1 LSLVLT
7 AAYLVLYHQHLLTNL
22 HCIALPCC
30 MCTAD
35 QLGVLPGAEFR
46 AAARAAEAA
55 GASLVLG
62 DRPIEIT
69 LERAWNALPWQRRFK
84 LLGDLMLASFAPQA
98 EVGGELTGGWL
109 TTHPTAEK
117 NGHYSRVGGAIVTS
131 TAVLCLPSAPQ
142 ENVL

>member
-1 LSLVLT
+1 MSTHITLSLLL
-7 AAYLVLYHQHLLTNL
+7 AA
-22 HCIALPCC
+22 CA
-30 MCTAD
+30 AD

-46 AAARAAEAA
+46 AAARAADAA

-98 EVGGELTGGWL
+98 EVRTTGF
-109 TTHPTAEK
+109 
-117 NGHYSRVGGAIVTS
+117 IVP
-131 TAVLCLPSAPQ
+131 LPAYR
-142 ENVL
+142 